1 VQTPT
6 FDRPWKPVAETV
18 ASVRRRIG
26 GLSIP
31 SEYEHRHSLGKEMG
45 VSLDFIVDSV
55 ERLVLPVDSKA
66 GFELLV
72 AMFEADHVAMEN
84 CGEHDWEVVCAYKR
98 AAGVMAEAAKHLPRA
113 EIEERV
119 KGLIEGDAYGVRAGL
134 LSGYCIEAQAR

>member
-1 VQTPT
+1 
-6 FDRPWKPVAETV
+6 
-18 ASVRRRIG
+18 
-26 GLSIP
+26 
-31 SEYEHRHSLGKEMG
+31 MG

-134 LSGYCIEAQAR
+134 LSGYCMRRKPDEHSGLAGAVGHGSRCSRRVLRQQHQSGCADT